1 MGIKE
6 YLAELVMAQLENRKP
21 LPVPEGI
28 TTEQLMEI
36 AGNNHMDYL
45 LLGALVKAEG
55 VTGEEQEKA
64 RARVKH
70 SVIRTLAQIME
81 LKQIEQRFE
90 EEHVKSQPMKGARMK
105 FIYPSPEMRE
115 MSDIDILIDAESM
128 ERAKKVLLEM
138 GYCLKQSVKHH
149 DIYHK
154 PPFMVVEAHRA
165 MYDKTVD
172 NNQYKYFSG
181 FTKAVLREG
190 MQYTYDFTTEDF
202 YVYMMAHMAKHFY
215 TMGCGIRNL
224 VDVYIYLEKYGSE
237 MNRQYVNEE
246 LKNCGILEFTEHME
260 KLAYI
265 WLKGEKGSQ
274 FYDDLFLYMLN
285 SGIYGKDENG
295 IWNKFSEEKMKDR
308 EVTLKELK
316 KWYYFPP
323 VSYMSEYYPWLEDYP
338 YLLPVAWGIRAYR
351 GIFLKKG
358 VHKREML
365 QDIEQEQVR
374 VYKNIYQK
382 MQLHFKR

>member
-6 YLAELVMAQLENRKP
+6 YLAELVRAQLENRKP

-45 LLGALVKAEG
+45 LLGALVKVEG
-55 VTGEEQEKA
+55 LTEEEQGKI
-64 RARVKH
+64 RTRVKR
-70 SVIRTLAQIME
+70 SVMCTLAQIME

-90 EEHVKSQPMKGARMK
+90 EEHVKNQPMKGARMK

-115 MSDIDILIDAESM
+115 MSDIDILIDSESM

-149 DIYHK
+149 DIYQK

-246 LKNCGILEFTEHME
+246 LKNCGILEFTEHMK

-308 EVTLKELK
+308 EVSLKELK

>member
-1 MGIKE
+1 MEIKE
-6 YLAELVMAQLENRKP
+6 YLAELVRAQLENRKP
-21 LPVPEGI
+21 VPVPNEI
-28 TTEQLMEI
+28 EVKRLIEI

-45 LLGALVKAEG
+45 LLGALVRAEG
-55 VTGEEQEKA
+55 VTEEEQEKI

-70 SVIRTLAQIME
+70 SVMCTLAQIME

-90 EEHVKSQPMKGARMK
+90 EELVKNQPMKGARMK

-128 ERAKKVLLEM
+128 ESAKRVLFEM

-149 DIYHK
+149 DIYYK

-181 FTKAVLREG
+181 FTKSVLREG

-224 VDVYIYLEKYGSE
+224 VDIYIYLEKYGSK
-237 MNRQYVNEE
+237 MNRRYVNEE
-246 LKNCGILEFTEHME
+246 LKNCGIFEFTEHME
-260 KLAYI
+260 RLTYI
-265 WLKGEKGSQ
+265 WLEGENGSQ

-308 EVTLKELK
+308 NITLRELK

-323 VSYMSEYYPWLEDYP
+323 ISYMSEYYPWLDNYP

-365 QDIEQEQVR
+365 QDIEQEQIR

>member
-1 MGIKE
+1 
-6 YLAELVMAQLENRKP
+6 
-21 LPVPEGI
+21 
-28 TTEQLMEI
+28 
-36 AGNNHMDYL
+36 
-45 LLGALVKAEG
+45 
-55 VTGEEQEKA
+55 
-64 RARVKH
+64 
-70 SVIRTLAQIME
+70 
-81 LKQIEQRFE
+81 
-90 EEHVKSQPMKGARMK
+90 
-105 FIYPSPEMRE
+105 
-115 MSDIDILIDAESM
+115 
-128 ERAKKVLLEM
+128 
-138 GYCLKQSVKHH
+138 
-149 DIYHK
+149 
-154 PPFMVVEAHRA
+154 
-165 MYDKTVD
+165 
-172 NNQYKYFSG
+172 
-181 FTKAVLREG
+181 
-190 MQYTYDFTTEDF
+190 
-202 YVYMMAHMAKHFY
+202 
-215 TMGCGIRNL
+215 
-224 VDVYIYLEKYGSE
+224 
-237 MNRQYVNEE
+237 
-246 LKNCGILEFTEHME
+246 ME

-274 FYDDLFLYMLN
+274 FYDDLFLYMMN